1 VGGKRKI
8 DERGRMRGASDG
20 SNQAE
25 FSAKR
30 EELGAR
36 DSLDVLTSLPQPS
49 SFRSGLELGACPFVD
64 LKFNR
69 CKSTD
74 STLHLPFPDPC
85 LHLLV
90 PVNQTSSIAKRLLW
104 AVSFDI

>member
-1 VGGKRKI
+1 MGGKRKI

-20 SNQAE
+20 SIQAE

-49 SFRSGLELGACPFVD
+49 SFRSGLEL
-64 LKFNR
+64 
-69 CKSTD
+69 
-74 STLHLPFPDPC
+74 
-85 LHLLV
+85 
-90 PVNQTSSIAKRLLW
+90 
-104 AVSFDI
+104 

>member
-1 VGGKRKI
+1 
-8 DERGRMRGASDG
+8 MRGASDG

-69 CKSTD
+69 CKSYEFD
-74 STLHLPFPDPC
+74 FASSFPSPLFASANWDLLMMVIISTISTVSYATYDK
-85 LHLLV
+85 
-90 PVNQTSSIAKRLLW
+90 TRLLM
-104 AVSFDI
+104 IYL

>member
-25 FSAKR
+25 FSAQR

-69 CKSTD
+69 CKSYEFD
-74 STLHLPFPDPC
+74 FASSFPRPLFAPIGFCESDVINC
-85 LHLLV
+85 
-90 PVNQTSSIAKRLLW
+90 
-104 AVSFDI
+104 

>member
-8 DERGRMRGASDG
+8 YERGRMRGASDG
-20 SNQAE
+20 SIQAE

-85 LHLLV
+85 LHLLFL
-90 PVNQTSSIAKRLLW
+90 VNQTSSIAKRLLW